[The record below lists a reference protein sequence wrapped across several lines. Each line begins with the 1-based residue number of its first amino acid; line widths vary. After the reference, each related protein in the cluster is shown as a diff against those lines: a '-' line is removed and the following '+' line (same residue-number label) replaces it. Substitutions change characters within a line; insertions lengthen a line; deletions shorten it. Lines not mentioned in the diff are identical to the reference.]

1 MSEPKIYPSV
11 PADYDK
17 PWKEALSLY
26 FEQFLSFFFPELH
39 DQIDWTVPYRS
50 LEKELM
56 ELVRDSDVGTQFPD
70 KLFEVKLINQQTVW
84 ILIHVEVQ
92 SQTDPEFN
100 QRVYRY
106 NYRAFDKYNKPVV
119 SLAILGDDSPSWRPT
134 EYSYSLDGYRLRME
148 FPTVKLLDYESQW
161 EALESEE
168 NPFALMVRAHLKTQ
182 ATNGKMTERQ
192 QWKWTLIRSLFE
204 KGYTRDQMVNLFRF
218 VDRMMSLPKE
228 LEQQLRTQVIRYR
241 EERQMPFLSPMEEL
255 IQEEAREQGRQ
266 EGMVQKQREN
276 ILKILQIRFGELP
289 PEVLE
294 ALNGIEEMDIL
305 NPLLEQAIAIPSL
318 AEFQV
323 LLTSVKTSVE

>member
-1 MSEPKIYPSV
+1 
-11 PADYDK
+11 
-17 PWKEALSLY
+17 
-26 FEQFLSFFFPELH
+26 
-39 DQIDWTVPYRS
+39 
-50 LEKELM
+50 
-56 ELVRDSDVGTQFPD
+56 
-70 KLFEVKLINQQTVW
+70 
-84 ILIHVEVQ
+84 
-92 SQTDPEFN
+92 
-100 QRVYRY
+100 
-106 NYRAFDKYNKPVV
+106 
-119 SLAILGDDSPSWRPT
+119 
-134 EYSYSLDGYRLRME
+134 ME
-148 FPTVKLLDYESQW
+148 FPTVKLLDYESRW

-182 ATNGKMTERQ
+182 ATTGKMAERQ

-266 EGMVQKQREN
+266 EGMVQSL
-276 ILKILQIRFGELP
+276 LKILQIRFGELP

-305 NPLLEQAIAIPSL
+305 NPLLEQAIAIASL

-323 LLTSVKTSVE
+323 FLTSVRTSAE